1 MTQPRPVRVAFV
13 AHFGRTG
20 GADLLL
26 QELVIAL
33 TEAGLCECLV
43 VVPSDH
49 ELAANLRDAGVRVTV
64 ARYRWW
70 CSYKQ
75 EDERPTASLATRRA
89 ARAARMLWPSATA
102 VTRALEGF
110 SPEVVA
116 SNTCTIPA
124 GALAAARMRVPHV
137 WLAQEFGRAD
147 YGIAFHFGYSPS
159 MRLLGA
165 SSKSVIAISHAL
177 GRALAQYVAPRKIH
191 VLHAASTMPL
201 GSPLEPRA
209 PGEPLRLISLNSGLR
224 TKGFEEAIRA
234 VGIARSR
241 GVDVELRLVG
251 SHDEAACSRLAA
263 AAGATGA
270 VTIVGRV
277 EDVIAEIDRAHVG
290 LMCSRCE
297 AFGRVTVEY
306 LRRGR
311 PVIGTRSGGTPEI
324 VDDGVTGLLYDP
336 GDIHEL
342 ADQIGYIASANAIL
356 VRFSHA
362 ALEQSADRFVLSDY
376 ASLFHAMLLHA
387 RDRDGPDG
395 PCKLSRRRL
404 RGSMTMRKRLTRD
417 R

>member
-1 MTQPRPVRVAFV
+1 MTDPRPLRVAFV
-13 AHFGRTG
+13 AHFGRSG

-33 TEAGLCECLV
+33 TEHGLCECLV
-43 VVPSDH
+43 VVPSDQ
-49 ELAANLRDAGVRVTV
+49 ELAADLRAAGVRV
-64 ARYRWW
+64 ALAQYEWW
-70 CSYKQ
+70 CSYRQ
-75 EDERPTASLATRRA
+75 EDERPSALLATRRA
-89 ARAARMLWPSATA
+89 IYTARTLWPSAKT
-102 VTRALEGF
+102 VIRALQGF

-116 SNTCTIPA
+116 SNTCVIPV

-137 WLAQEFGRAD
+137 WLAQEYGRAD
-147 YGIAFHFGYSPS
+147 YGFAFFFGYSRS

-177 GRALAQYVAPRKIH
+177 GRALEQYVARRKIH
-191 VLHAASTMPL
+191 VLHAASAMPL
-201 GSPLEPRA
+201 GSPLGPRA

-251 SHDEAACSRLAA
+251 SHDEAVCSQLAA
-263 AAGATGA
+263 AAGVTEA

-277 EDVIAEIDRAHVG
+277 EDVVAEIDRAHVG
-290 LMCSRCE
+290 LMCSRLE

-324 VDDGVTGLLYDP
+324 VEDGVAGLLYDP
-336 GDIHEL
+336 GDIQGL
-342 ADQIGYIASANAIL
+342 ADQIEYVASSNAIL
-356 VRFSHA
+356 VKLSRA
-362 ALEQSADRFVLSDY
+362 ALEQSADRFLLSDY
-376 ASLFHAMLLHA
+376 LSQFHALLLHA
-387 RDRDGPDG
+387 RDARTGLDGPYRLG
-395 PCKLSRRRL
+395 SRHRPA
-404 RGSMTMRKRLTRD
+404 S
-417 R
+417 